1 MLSFRLA
8 LNAGAAPAWR
18 WDTDRWRRG
27 DSWIQPVVHPALRH
41 DIDDRPGAT
50 TILVRDA
57 ANLLTPPETT
67 NHTCG
72 NDGVAGAERG
82 DALLLRIQPGR
93 ITLTA
98 GIGGTA
104 PLYLAVDGDI
114 LHGTWDLPALRH
126 LTRRSSLLDRAVTRA
141 LTRRHRYSSDT
152 LFTDV
157 TVLTER
163 ATATF
168 TAAGLNI
175 AYPPPAKHVTRARAL
190 RPGVDATAAL
200 AHLLTDALRP
210 WQDRS
215 AAWGLELSGGL
226 DSGTVAVAARTTTST
241 PLRSFGLI
249 VNGALGAEQH
259 RRRVAIARQ
268 VGAVDDILQAHD
280 HAPFCENGIR
290 ASGTAH
296 DPRGEFYREAFEAL
310 ADKAAR
316 SGVEIMLTGN
326 GGDEIMAPCVDEL
339 PPPPPQPLTEV
350 SWLGPRACEAV
361 ATIDDNLAPSAVLP
375 TPTLMSFAIHHPAY
389 LKSGIWPVAPFTH
402 PPLIRFAEQLP
413 LDLRRHKKLYRDF
426 LTHAG
431 LPALVTHPRRTEHFR
446 DLMQHGLRHNGLPL
460 AERLLADGML
470 LADHGFIDPDALRR
484 TVQHAHQ
491 SATVPS
497 VLCDT
502 LVLEVGLRSLQAPT
516 TAPAA

>member
-8 LNAGAAPAWR
+8 LNAGIDPTWD
-18 WDTDRWRRG
+18 WDTDRWRCG

-41 DIDDRPGAT
+41 NIDDRPGVT
-50 TILVRDA
+50 TIVVRDA
-57 ANLLTPPETT
+57 VTQPTPPETP
-67 NHTCG
+67 NHYRGTG
-72 NDGVAGAERG
+72 DVAGAERG
-82 DALLLRIQPGR
+82 DSLLLRIQPGR

-126 LTRRSSLLDRAVTRA
+126 LTRRSTLLDRAMTRA

-157 TVLTER
+157 TMLTER

-175 AYPPPAKHVTRARAL
+175 AYPLPAKHVTRARAL
-190 RPGVDATAAL
+190 RPGVDTTAAL
-200 AHLLTDALRP
+200 AQLLTDALRP
-210 WQDRS
+210 WQDCS
-215 AAWGLELSGGL
+215 AALGLELSGGL
-226 DSGTVAVAARTTTST
+226 DSGAVAVAARATIST

-259 RRRVAIARQ
+259 RRRLAIARQ
-268 VGAVDDILQAHD
+268 IGAVDDILRAHD

-290 ASGTAH
+290 TSGTAH

-310 ADKAAR
+310 ADRAAH

-326 GGDEIMAPCVDEL
+326 GGDEIMAPRIDEL
-339 PPPPPQPLTEV
+339 PPPPPQPLTEIP
-350 SWLGPRACEAV
+350 WLGPRVREAV
-361 ATIDDNLAPSAVLP
+361 ASIDDNLAPSAVLP

-389 LKSGIWPVAPFTH
+389 LRSGIWPVAPFTH

-413 LDLRRHKKLYRDF
+413 LVLRRNKKLYRDF
-426 LTHAG
+426 LTRAG

-446 DLMQHGLRHNGLPL
+446 DLMQHGLRHNGLQL
-460 AERLLADGML
+460 AERLLDDGML
-470 LADHGFIDPDALRR
+470 LADHGFIDPGAFHR
-484 TVQHAHQ
+484 TVQHARR

-516 TAPAA
+516 TAPAV

>member
-8 LNAGAAPAWR
+8 LNAGIVPAWC
-18 WDTDRWRRG
+18 WDTDRWRCG
-27 DSWIQPVVHPALRH
+27 ESWIRPVVHPALRH
-41 DIDDRPGAT
+41 DIDGRSGVT
-50 TILVRDA
+50 TIVVRDA
-57 ANLLTPPETT
+57 AAQPTPPEAT
-67 NHTCG
+67 NHYRG
-72 NDGVAGAERG
+72 AGDAERG
-82 DALLLRIQPGR
+82 DALLLRIEPGR
-93 ITLTA
+93 ITLTS
-98 GIGGTA
+98 GIGGTV
-104 PLYLAVDGDI
+104 PLYLALDGNI
-114 LHGTWDLPALRH
+114 LHGTWHLPALRH
-126 LTRRSSLLDRAVTRA
+126 LTRRSGLLDRAVTRA

-152 LFTDV
+152 LFTGV
-157 TVLTER
+157 TMLTER

-168 TAAGLNI
+168 TAAGLNTV
-175 AYPPPAKHVTRARAL
+175 YPAPARHVTRARAL
-190 RPGVDATAAL
+190 RPGVDSAAAL
-200 AHLLTDALRP
+200 AHLLADGLRP
-210 WQDRS
+210 WQDTG
-215 AAWGLELSGGL
+215 AALGLELSGGL
-226 DSGTVAVAARTTTST
+226 DSATVAVAARTTASI

-249 VNGALGAEQH
+249 VDGALGAEQH
-259 RRRVAIARQ
+259 RRRIAIARQ
-268 VGAVDDILQAHD
+268 VGAVDDILRAHD
-280 HAPFCENGIR
+280 HAPFCKNGIR

-310 ADKAAR
+310 ADRAAR
-316 SGVEIMLTGN
+316 GGVEIMLTGN
-326 GGDEIMAPCVDEL
+326 GGDEIMAPRIDEL
-339 PPPPPQPLTEV
+339 PPPPPQPLTEIP
-350 SWLGPRACEAV
+350 WLGPRAREAV

-389 LKSGIWPVAPFTH
+389 VRSGIWPVAPFTH

-413 LDLRRHKKLYRDF
+413 LELRRNKKLYRDF
-426 LTHAG
+426 LTRAG
-431 LPALVTHPRRTEHFR
+431 LPPLVTHPRRTEHFR

-516 TAPAA
+516 APAA